1 MITQDDL
8 KSLFSYSDGHLFWKI
23 SSGRIRAG
31 AKAGCVRG
39 NRGYE
44 SIGVD
49 KKRYGTH
56 QLVWI
61 LFNGAYDSSL
71 QIDHIN
77 RIKTDN
83 RIENLRLATQAENT
97 YNKIK
102 RVGTSSVFKGVSW
115 SKQQNKWVAAI
126 WKNKIKIFLGL
137 FEIEEDAAK
146 AYEIAA
152 VEIQNKFKVIIQ

>member
-1 MITQDDL
+1 VITQDDL
-8 KSLFSYSDGHLFWKI
+8 KSLFDYCDGYLFWKI
-23 SSGRIRAG
+23 SNGRIKAG
-31 AKAGCVRG
+31 MKAGCVRG

-44 SIGVD
+44 SIGID

-97 YNKIK
+97 YNIPK
-102 RVGTSSVFKGVSW
+102 RQNTSSIFKGVSW

-126 WKNKIKIFLGL
+126 WKNKVKIFLGL
-137 FEIEEDAAK
+137 FEVEEDAAK
-146 AYEIAA
+146 AYEAA
-152 VEIQNKFKVIIQ
+152 AAEIQNKFKVII